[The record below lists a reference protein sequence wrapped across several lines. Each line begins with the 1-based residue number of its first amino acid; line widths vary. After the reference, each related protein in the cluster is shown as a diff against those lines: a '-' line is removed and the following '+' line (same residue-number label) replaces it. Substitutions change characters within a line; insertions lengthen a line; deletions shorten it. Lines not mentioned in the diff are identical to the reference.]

1 MRKKVWMA
9 LAGCVILGLSG
20 CGSTA
25 SDTAQEVQDSAA
37 EDTEEE
43 ASEKAS
49 WYGTRVVTETK
60 AAEVSALS
68 EEEISGKVGNT
79 VTYEANT
86 VQINDPLEGI
96 VDRDYDEF
104 KRIYDEIGKYAV
116 VVKNTVE
123 EKE

>member
-25 SDTAQEVQDSAA
+25 SDTAQEVQDSAS

>member
-43 ASEKAS
+43 TSEKAS